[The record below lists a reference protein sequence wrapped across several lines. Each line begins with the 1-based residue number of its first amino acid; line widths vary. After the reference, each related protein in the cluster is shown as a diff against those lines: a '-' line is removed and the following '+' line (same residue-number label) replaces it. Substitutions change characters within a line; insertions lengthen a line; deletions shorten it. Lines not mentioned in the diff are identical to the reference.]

1 MKITDLPA
9 HRFPETKPLLTY
21 LILFLLGVTLTLSG
35 AFVFEQSSLLSRG
48 AAGLGIGLLAA
59 AVAGFLTDWI
69 ISPHSTEV
77 LQKTISDAVGA
88 PALLLPRRTLLTEM
102 YQNMTKE
109 ATEIDII
116 GLTLDTFFKGFKI
129 EEITQ
134 YIKSGRN
141 FRIMLLFP
149 DSYVAQIRQKEE
161 MGTNF
166 ASIIGDSLRIIENIC
181 GIWKQGN
188 KREWQGSFEVRFYD
202 TLPHHAYF
210 RADNQFIMGFYFRH
224 TAGVHSEGI
233 LIRQKI
239 FSEQD
244 IAANLGEHFE
254 VLWADNKD
262 NTLCSIRAEQG
273 FFKPEVRS
281 NATKLKNELR

>member
-1 MKITDLPA
+1 MKITDLSA

-109 ATEIDII
+109 ATEIEII
-116 GLTLDTFFKGFKI
+116 GLTRYFLQRVQDRGNHPIHQKRKEF
-129 EEITQ
+129 Q
-134 YIKSGRN
+134 N
-141 FRIMLLFP
+141 
-149 DSYVAQIRQKEE
+149 YVVVSRFLCS
-161 MGTNF
+161 TNQAKRGDGDEFCIHHRGF
-166 ASIIGDSLRIIENIC
+166 ASHNRKHLWNMETRKQARMAGLR
-181 GIWKQGN
+181 G
-188 KREWQGSFEVRFYD
+188 
-202 TLPHHAYF
+202 T
-210 RADNQFIMGFYFRH
+210 
-224 TAGVHSEGI
+224 
-233 LIRQKI
+233 
-239 FSEQD
+239 
-244 IAANLGEHFE
+244 
-254 VLWADNKD
+254 VL
-262 NTLCSIRAEQG
+262 
-273 FFKPEVRS
+273 
-281 NATKLKNELR
+281 